1 MKSFFEWFK
10 ASTKIKRW
18 MFLILIGVTL
28 ICYAFTK
35 ILVTEEISFINLG
48 KIIAIFV
55 LGFIAIITGIIFIQ
69 KRTLEIYIE
78 ANDSTSE
85 KGKKSK
91 VNIKSL
97 IFNKKVYDE
106 GPKIVVIGGGQ
117 GLDTVIEGMKK
128 YTNNITA
135 IVTMS
140 DYGNIPTQSR
150 KALDTLPL
158 TDIKNSII
166 AMSDKED
173 IMRRLLNLNFSNER
187 LRGLNFGDVYLTA
200 MNEIY
205 SNISEAILKST
216 EVLNIT
222 GKVLPVTLDEITI
235 CAELTD
241 GTTVKQKDKIPE
253 IVSERVESIDRIFI
267 SPSNCRATP
276 GVLDAIMDA
285 DAIII
290 GPGSLYTNVLP
301 NLLVKNISKTIKESK
316 ALKFYVSNIM
326 TEPGQTDNYTLYD
339 HFKAIKDHVGTEI
352 IDYCLVDTGD
362 IVPEYVRKYNKN
374 GSDIVEIDSD
384 KCSKFGIK
392 LIKRDMSCIKNDK
405 IRHNSDIIAST
416 IIEMI
421 CNDLKFHDMEHD
433 TEYLLLNSVLKEQKK
448 IQNKQMKQKAKNKKN
463 SNKIDNNSKK
473 NSFKKPSK
481 FKEKYKDRV
490 SSIKNTDA
498 KIKENRKIAE
508 EIQKKE
514 RERTRQKMEMV
525 SRKELAEKSQSRTI
539 PSETQKNMINRTNI
553 RNQVNNTKTKKR
565 LNKKD

>member
-1 MKSFFEWFK
+1 MKSFLEWFK

-18 MFLILIGVTL
+18 MFLIIIGISLT
-28 ICYAFTK
+28 CYAFSK
-35 ILVTEEISFINLG
+35 VLVTEEMSFFDLG
-48 KIIAIFV
+48 KIILLFV
-55 LGFIAIITGIIFIQ
+55 LGFIAIIVSIVFIQ

-78 ANDSTSE
+78 ANDETSE

-106 GPKIVVIGGGQ
+106 GPKVVVIGGGQ

-140 DYGNIPTQSR
+140 DYGNVPTQSR

-173 IMRRLLNLNFSNER
+173 IMKRLLNLNFDNDR

-253 IVSERVESIDRIFI
+253 TVSEKVESIDRIYI

-276 GVLDAIMDA
+276 GVIEAIADA

-301 NLLVKNISKTIKESK
+301 NLLVKNIAKSIRESK

-326 TEPGQTDNYTLYD
+326 TEPGQTDNYSLSE
-339 HFKAIKDHVGTEI
+339 HFKAIKDHVGTEL
-352 IDYCLVDTGD
+352 IDYCIVDTGE
-362 IVPEYVRKYNKN
+362 IVPEYIRKYNKN
-374 GSDIVEIDSD
+374 GSDVVEIDTE
-384 KCSKFGIK
+384 KCSKYGIK
-392 LIKRDMSCIKNDK
+392 LIKRDMSCIRDDK
-405 IRHNSDIIAST
+405 IRHNPDIIAST

-421 CNDLKFHDMEHD
+421 CNDLKFHDMQND

-448 IQNKQMKQKAKNKKN
+448 IQNKEMKRKAKNKNMVKKVD
-463 SNKIDNNSKK
+463 NKIKGK
-473 NSFKKPSK
+473 NPRKTSK

-490 SSIKNTDA
+490 DSIQNTDA

-508 EIQKKE
+508 EIERMQREKRKEKQIRTQKKSE
-514 RERTRQKMEMV
+514 INQKLSNESPKLNSNRISAREKN
-525 SRKELAEKSQSRTI
+525 SKKE
-539 PSETQKNMINRTNI
+539 
-553 RNQVNNTKTKKR
+553 
-565 LNKKD
+565 